1 MAITYEPIATT
12 TLNTT
17 TASVTFSSISG
28 SYTDLI
34 IAGQIKGSQNTFAN
48 LQVGN
53 GSIDTGNNYSV
64 TTLASRYNSGT
75 TEIATERY
83 SSVSAIYVTGSTWYS
98 SVNFGT
104 FKINLQN
111 YSNTT
116 TYKTVLTAMDSF
128 EDANY
133 CGANRNVGLWR
144 STSAINILTI
154 SAGAGNLASGSTF
167 TLYGIKAA

>member
-1 MAITYEPIATT
+1 MPATYEPLATT
-12 TLNTT
+12 TLSTA

-34 IAGQIKGSQNTFAN
+34 IAGQIKGSQNSYAN

-64 TTLASRYNSGT
+64 TTLTSRYNAGN
-75 TEIATERY
+75 TEPGTERY
-83 SSVSAIYVTGSTWYS
+83 SSASAIYITGSTWYS

-111 YSNTT
+111 YSNTN
-116 TYKTVLTAMDSF
+116 TYKTVITAMDSF
-128 EDANY
+128 ENANY
-133 CGANRNVGLWR
+133 CGVNRNVGLWR
-144 STSAINILTI
+144 STNAINILTI
-154 SAGAGNLASGSTF
+154 SAGVGNLASGSTF